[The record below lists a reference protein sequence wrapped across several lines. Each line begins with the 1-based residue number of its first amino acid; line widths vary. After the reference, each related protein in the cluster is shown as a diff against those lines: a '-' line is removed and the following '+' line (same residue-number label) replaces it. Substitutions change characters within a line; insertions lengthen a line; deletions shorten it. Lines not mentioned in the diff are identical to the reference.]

1 VNINGGQG
9 DYTPARAREI
19 NVLNVMDQVWSEKIG
34 IKGIDISLQAR
45 KRRRALRAELSHDE
59 H

>member
-1 VNINGGQG
+1 MNINGGQG

-45 KRRRALRAELSHDE
+45 KH
-59 H
+59 